1 MVVDTTYYDALG
13 VPPTATELEIKKAY
27 RKLAIV
33 THPDKNP
40 GDETAHERFQAIGE
54 AYQVLSNTELRKR
67 YDTHGKESAVPD
79 QGFED
84 PNEFFGMI
92 FGGDAFLDLIGEIS
106 LLQDLTT
113 RMEITTEEAEEDLA
127 ASTEEKLNLN
137 EEEGKAAGESAGPGA
152 GVGTTPGAGA
162 GTGSGSGSSAAAAA
176 AASPSPSASGTST
189 PRPRIGQHAITDK
202 SDEEISLQAADVSQE
217 ERDLR
222 KKEKKKSGLTRE
234 QQERLQAFELERQ
247 KARDDRVDAL
257 ATKLIDK
264 ISVWTE
270 TDKGNDVTR
279 AFEEKIRLEVENLKI
294 QSFGIEILHAI
305 GATYVS
311 KATSFLKSQKFLGIS
326 GFFSRLKDK
335 GTLAKEAW
343 TTISTVID
351 AQLTMEEMAKLE
363 EKGGENWTDEM
374 RAEYSVKV
382 TGKLLAAAWRGS
394 KLEIQS
400 VLRDVCDKVLGDKK
414 IKLEKRIERAHAM
427 IIAGNIYS
435 KAARDPDEEGDY
447 MAFEQLMTDAM
458 AKKGKDDKKKKE
470 KKHSHGP
477 EPATS
482 PGPGV

>member
-54 AYQVLSNTELRKR
+54 AYQVLSNVDLRKR
-67 YDTHGKESAVPD
+67 YDAHGKEEAVPD
-79 QGFED
+79 HGFED

-92 FGGDAFLDLIGEIS
+92 FGGDAFHDLIGEIS

-127 ASTEEKLNLN
+127 AATEEKLNIN
-137 EEEGKAAGESAGPGA
+137 EQEAKAAGGSPA
-152 GVGTTPGAGA
+152 TTPGP
-162 GTGSGSGSSAAAAA
+162 TPAAAP
-176 AASPSPSASGTST
+176 AASPSASGSGTST
-189 PRPRIGQHAITDK
+189 PRRYLGQHALTDK
-202 SDEEISLQAADVSQE
+202 SDEEIRLQAADVSQE
-217 ERDLR
+217 ERELR
-222 KKEKKKSGLTRE
+222 KKEKKKGGLTRE
-234 QQERLQAFELERQ
+234 QAEKLEAFERERA
-247 KARDDRVDAL
+247 KAREERVEML

-270 TDKGNDVTR
+270 TDKGADVTR

-400 VLRDVCDKVLGDKK
+400 VLRDVCDKVLLDKK
-414 IKLEKRIERAHAM
+414 IKLEKRVERAHAM

-435 KAARDPDEEGDY
+435 KAERDPDEEGDY

-458 AKKGKDDKKKKE
+458 AKKGKDKKKDKKHAHAAAEASTTPKTE
-470 KKHSHGP
+470 S
-477 EPATS
+477 
-482 PGPGV
+482 

>member
-54 AYQVLSNTELRKR
+54 AYQVLSNPDLRKR
-67 YDTHGKESAVPD
+67 YDTHGKEEAVPD
-79 QGFED
+79 HGFED

-92 FGGDAFLDLIGEIS
+92 FGGDAFYDLIGEIS

-113 RMEITTEEAEEDLA
+113 RMEITTEEAEADLA
-127 ASTEEKLNLN
+127 AETEEKLNIN
-137 EEEGKAAGESAGPGA
+137 EQEAKAAGGSPGA
-152 GVGTTPGAGA
+152 TPGP
-162 GTGSGSGSSAAAAA
+162 TSAVPS
-176 AASPSPSASGTST
+176 ASPSAGGSGTST
-189 PRPRIGQHAITDK
+189 PRRYLGQHALTDK
-202 SDEEISLQAADVSQE
+202 SDEEIRMQAAGVSQE
-217 ERDLR
+217 ERELR
-222 KKEKKKSGLTRE
+222 KKEKKKGGLTRE
-234 QQERLQAFELERQ
+234 QAEKLEAFERER
-247 KARDDRVDAL
+247 ARAREERVEML

-270 TDKGNDVTR
+270 TDKGADVTR

-414 IKLEKRIERAHAM
+414 IKLEKRVERAHAM

-435 KAARDPDEEGDY
+435 KAERDPDEEGDY

-458 AKKGKDDKKKKE
+458 AKKGKDKKKDKKHAHAAE
-470 KKHSHGP
+470 AS
-477 EPATS
+477 TS
-482 PGPGV
+482 PKAES